1 MDVIQQLK
9 NLESLT
15 SNSNKQI
22 SKQEYEIFCKE
33 FVFQKL
39 QGISFADA
47 FCNKF
52 NFNKIFLE
60 KFSDDTAKYHIE
72 KLGYIKK

>member
-1 MDVIQQLK
+1 MDLIQQLK

-15 SNSNKQI
+15 YNSNKQI
-22 SKQEYEIFCKE
+22 SKQEYETFCKE

-47 FCNKF
+47 FCKKF
-52 NFNKIFLE
+52 NMNDTFL
-60 KFSDDTAKYHIE
+60 KNFTDDTAKYHIE
-72 KLGYIKK
+72 VLGYIK

>member
-1 MDVIQQLK
+1 MDLIQQLK

-15 SNSNKQI
+15 YNSNKQI
-22 SKQEYEIFCKE
+22 SKQEYETFCKE

-52 NFNKIFLE
+52 KFNKTFLQN
-60 KFSDDTAKYHIE
+60 FSDDTAKFHIE